1 MLITLRV
8 INMETSEI
16 SVWSTQAPRRGRP
29 HPCGVGGCVVHTTPA
44 RGSPRALKRGLAT
57 PQCGVTAK
65 TTRKPLRGASM
76 GVARAGQVAT
86 RSVAYTRAP
95 ATRSVAMRA
104 RVSVRECA
112 RMGARCRTAFKGVV
126 DPARRGYSS
135 LPPLSPLW
143 GRFRKPIEAPS
154 GAGEAHARMKPAR
167 RGGDGDK
174 SIFWLLWLFIDPLRE
189 IKKRT
194 PRNQLTC

>member
-1 MLITLRV
+1 M
-8 INMETSEI
+8 
-16 SVWSTQAPRRGRP
+16 WSTQAPRRGRP

-44 RGSPRALKRGLAT
+44 HGSPRALKRGLAT
-57 PQCGVTAK
+57 PQCGVIAK

-76 GVARAGQVAT
+76 GVARAGQV
-86 RSVAYTRAP
+86 

-135 LPPLSPLW
+135 LPRRSPARGVLRAASGPPRH
-143 GRFRKPIEAPS
+143 GRSPCES
-154 GAGEAHARMKPAR
+154 AHAWAR
-167 RGGDGDK
+167 CLT
-174 SIFWLLWLFIDPLRE
+174 IF
-189 IKKRT
+189 
-194 PRNQLTC
+194 

>member
-1 MLITLRV
+1 MLITRRV
-8 INMETSEI
+8 INMEGVRV

-86 RSVAYTRAP
+86 RSVAYTRASN
-95 ATRSVAMRA
+95 AKRCHAGTRKRA
-104 RVSVRECA
+104 SAPGWVHDAEPLL
-112 RMGARCRTAFKGVV
+112 KG
-126 DPARRGYSS
+126 S
-135 LPPLSPLW
+135 
-143 GRFRKPIEAPS
+143 
-154 GAGEAHARMKPAR
+154 
-167 RGGDGDK
+167 
-174 SIFWLLWLFIDPLRE
+174 
-189 IKKRT
+189 
-194 PRNQLTC
+194 

>member
-1 MLITLRV
+1 MATGMLITRRV
-8 INMETSEI
+8 INMEGVRV

-126 DPARRGYSS
+126 GRQEEVIAPTT
-135 LPPLSPLW
+135 LSPLW
-143 GRFRKPIEAPS
+143 GRFRGRLRPRQALGRS
-154 GAGEAHARMKPAR
+154 TRARMRASPKGWR
-167 RGGDGDK
+167 
-174 SIFWLLWLFIDPLRE
+174 
-189 IKKRT
+189 
-194 PRNQLTC
+194 

>member
-1 MLITLRV
+1 MATGMLITLRV
-8 INMETSEI
+8 INMEGVRV

-143 GRFRKPIEAPS
+143 GRFRGRLRPRQALGRS
-154 GAGEAHARMKPAR
+154 TRARIRASPKGWR
-167 RGGDGDK
+167 
-174 SIFWLLWLFIDPLRE
+174 
-189 IKKRT
+189 
-194 PRNQLTC
+194 

>member
-1 MLITLRV
+1 MLITRRV
-8 INMETSEI
+8 INMEGVRV

-29 HPCGVGGCVVHTTPA
+29 HPCGGRLWLSTQ
-44 RGSPRALKRGLAT
+44 PRPWLSKGLKTRFSN

-65 TTRKPLRGASM
+65 TTRKPPGRTM

-95 ATRSVAMRA
+95 ATQSVAMRA

-143 GRFRKPIEAPS
+143 GRFRGRLRPRQALGRS
-154 GAGEAHARMKPAR
+154 TRARMRASPKGWR
-167 RGGDGDK
+167 
-174 SIFWLLWLFIDPLRE
+174 
-189 IKKRT
+189 
-194 PRNQLTC
+194 

>member
-1 MLITLRV
+1 MLITRRV
-8 INMETSEI
+8 INMEG
-16 SVWSTQAPRRGRP
+16 VRGPWCGQHKNPKGRP

-86 RSVAYTRAP
+86 RSVAYTRAT

-126 DPARRGYSS
+126 PRQGGYSS

-143 GRFRKPIEAPS
+143 GRFRNRLRPRQGCWAKHTRPHEASPK
-154 GAGEAHARMKPAR
+154 GWR
-167 RGGDGDK
+167 
-174 SIFWLLWLFIDPLRE
+174 
-189 IKKRT
+189 
-194 PRNQLTC
+194 

>member
-1 MLITLRV
+1 M
-8 INMETSEI
+8 
-16 SVWSTQAPRRGRP
+16 WSTQAPRRGRP

-95 ATRSVAMRA
+95 ATRSVAYTRAPATRSVAMRA

-143 GRFRKPIEAPS
+143 GRFRGRLRPRQALGRSPCES
-154 GAGEAHARMKPAR
+154 AHAWAR
-167 RGGDGDK
+167 CLT
-174 SIFWLLWLFIDPLRE
+174 IF
-189 IKKRT
+189 
-194 PRNQLTC
+194 